1 MLRSFKYILFFFGLE
16 FFSMVLLAPLF
27 LIDGFGKSLYIILG
41 LLMGNALFV
50 WYVLAKGKT
59 DIRTGFLN
67 SKPWP
72 LLLIC
77 FFATLFF
84 IMPERELISVLS
96 LDEICDDFDF
106 MSVPLAGILAAGIMA
121 PLAEEVLFRGVILRS
136 LLRERWT
143 ESRPWLAVMISA
155 LLFSLFHMNPDQML
169 GAFAM
174 GVFTGWLCHRTGSL
188 LPGIVVHMTNNM
200 IACLANFIPTN
211 NDAESFYDLF
221 QSPAVYWLV
230 LLLSIILC
238 AACVYLAAAELKR
251 MGVSHRVEH
260 SLFENEQK
268 LPCDIDMYTL

>member
-72 LLLIC
+72 LLLI

-84 IMPERELISVLS
+84 IMPECELISVLS

-121 PLAEEVLFRGVILRS
+121 PLGRRS
-136 LLRERWT
+136 L
-143 ESRPWLAVMISA
+143 VQGCNFA
-155 LLFSLFHMNPDQML
+155 LTAP
-169 GAFAM
+169 GA
-174 GVFTGWLCHRTGSL
+174 L
-188 LPGIVVHMTNNM
+188 
-200 IACLANFIPTN
+200 
-211 NDAESFYDLF
+211 D
-221 QSPAVYWLV
+221 
-230 LLLSIILC
+230 
-238 AACVYLAAAELKR
+238 
-251 MGVSHRVEH
+251 
-260 SLFENEQK
+260 
-268 LPCDIDMYTL
+268 